1 MAKWFVLGP
10 DGPIGPVTIDQLRR
24 GLVAGKVPAES
35 MVAPEGSPAWSP
47 ITEVLAEVARKERAD
62 VESILGAAPASTV
75 PRPSASI
82 APRPPPRPSA
92 RAADPSPS
100 GSVVPRP
107 SQDTA
112 SRRSSRPP
120 PAHTAASARSSAS
133 TPSLVPAQVPSA
145 RSSASTPSLVPAHV
159 PSARSSASTGSSLP
173 PVSPSRDSV
182 KSVNQTAPTPRRVE
196 ADPVATLDT
205 VTPPP
210 VAVQLTSAD
219 VVEEAGP
226 TASANID
233 VDVALETDR
242 PRAARRSD
250 LVVPPPLAAEREASP
265 RPSPPDPSELPTPIF
280 PPTGVASGD
289 APARA
294 EQAQP
299 AAQPPLL
306 RSTLPSV
313 RVGPSATSLETSV
326 YTKGPLV
333 FSVLTT
339 VLVAAAAYR
348 VWVPP
353 RVNPSA
359 VAADA
364 VQVLEL
370 HEGAKRAAACENS
383 LADREDLARGR
394 PYVVEHTSVADICRV
409 VSTGRPGTALHGG
422 FVLTPAAECGRLETT
437 LPRDLARHEASL
449 NATIAATCGPNQTPT
464 SAPDNSTKL
473 AAQGALTL
481 VLPQLIRDSAAGQLS
496 PALRACY
503 DDVVRN
509 GAAAAREERR
519 LRCAVLRG
527 RAQGSLPPTTVLRRS
542 GLVGAYEAYGREHAG
557 ALASL
562 RTQEREGDFLES
574 FLRHAETQACSEGGG
589 AESNADTRLRLSSRA
604 LASCL
609 GPASS
614 LLERAPDGN

>member
-47 ITEVLAEVARKERAD
+47 ITEVLEEVARKERAD
-62 VESILGAAPASTV
+62 VESILGASPAATV
-75 PRPSASI
+75 PRPSGSI
-82 APRPPPRPSA
+82 APRPPPRPTASA
-92 RAADPSPS
+92 ARVAEPAPSA
-100 GSVVPRP
+100 SVVPRP
-107 SQDTA
+107 SRDVREAAAGAATA
-112 SRRSSRPP
+112 APPSLLPSAPSPRSSSSVRASIAS
-120 PAHTAASARSSAS
+120 PA
-133 TPSLVPAQVPSA
+133 PSRESVEKLAPVAEVPAEKL
-145 RSSASTPSLVPAHV
+145 ASIDIV
-159 PSARSSASTGSSLP
+159 
-173 PVSPSRDSV
+173 
-182 KSVNQTAPTPRRVE
+182 
-196 ADPVATLDT
+196 ADLDT

-210 VAVQLTSAD
+210 AAARDRAD
-219 VVEEAGP
+219 EA
-226 TASANID
+226 
-233 VDVALETDR
+233 ALEVDR
-242 PRAARRSD
+242 PKSARRSD
-250 LVVPPPLAAEREASP
+250 LVVAPPPLPVSVNVTVDSNAS
-265 RPSPPDPSELPTPIF
+265 DPSDAPTPLF
-280 PPTGVASGD
+280 PPTTAPDV
-289 APARA
+289 APAVTEELAAPRP
-294 EQAQP
+294 QAKVL
-299 AAQPPLL
+299 A
-306 RSTLPSV
+306 STLPSV
-313 RVGPSATSLETSV
+313 KVGPAASSWEASV
-326 YTKGPLV
+326 YTRGPLV

-339 VLVAAAAYR
+339 LLVAAAAYR

-383 LADREDLARGR
+383 LADRDDLARGR
-394 PYVVEHTSVADICRV
+394 PYVVEHTAVADICRA
-409 VSTGRPGTALHGG
+409 VSKGRPGTALHGG
-422 FVLTPAAECGRLETT
+422 FVLSPAAECGRLETT
-437 LPRDLARHEASL
+437 LPRDLARHEAGL
-449 NATIAATCGPNQTPT
+449 GATIAATCGPNQTPT

-527 RAQGSLPPTTVLRRS
+527 RTDASLPAPTVLRRS
-542 GLVGAYEAYGREHAG
+542 GLVGAYEAYGREHA
-557 ALASL
+557 ATLASL

-574 FLRHAETQACSEGGG
+574 FLQHAESQACTDNGG
-589 AESNADTRLRLSSRA
+589 AEHNADTRLRLSSRA

-609 GPASS
+609 GPAAS
-614 LLERAPDGN
+614 LLERSPDGT